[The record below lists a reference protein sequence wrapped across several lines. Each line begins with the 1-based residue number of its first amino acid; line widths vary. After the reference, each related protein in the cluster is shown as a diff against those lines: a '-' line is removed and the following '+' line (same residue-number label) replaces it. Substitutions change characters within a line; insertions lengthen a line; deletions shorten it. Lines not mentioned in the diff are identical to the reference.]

1 MNPTT
6 DDHMLRAVRPQIAAI
21 SGDVSMLARQAGE
34 IDIATC
40 DFGAAGTRR
49 DGDETATAVICRHP
63 SKRSEMYDV
72 QATDGMKDGGGRLGR
87 GVGFDDGQDVAIY
100 GLDDDVS
107 IEEVR
112 KPRSSGKVGWFKKL
126 SGSRRSAQSPA
137 HKLFQQCIA
146 EALGTGMI
154 VTFGVG
160 SVCSAVLTGYN
171 AGGLW
176 PVAVVWGLSVALAV
190 ASTVRCNIACDA
202 LRAWVE
208 CETVAVAFVVVSQ
221 KRYTLTP

>member
-6 DDHMLRAVRPQIAAI
+6 DDHTLRAIRPQITAI
-21 SGDVSMLARQAGE
+21 NRDVGMLAHQAGE
-34 IDIATC
+34 LDIATC
-40 DFGAAGTRR
+40 DFGAAGARR
-49 DGDETATAVICRHP
+49 DGDETATAVIYRHP
-63 SKRSEMYDV
+63 SKRSVACEV
-72 QATDGMKDGGGRLGR
+72 QATEGMTHGVGRLR
-87 GVGFDDGQDVAIY
+87 RDAGFGDEQDVAIY
-100 GLDDDVS
+100 GLDDDVF
-107 IEEVR
+107 IEEAQ
-112 KPRSSGKVGWFKKL
+112 KPRTSGKVGWFKKL
-126 SGSRRSAQSPA
+126 SSSRGSARSPT

-190 ASTVRCNIACDA
+190 ASTVRCDVACDA
-202 LRAWVE
+202 LRTWAE
-208 CETVAVAFVVVSQ
+208 CEKLPLQS
-221 KRYTLTP
+221 L